1 MSDLAV
7 RFTERPTRDG
17 CRIGVAMLNSPKSL
31 NALSLEMIGQLEARF
46 DDWAADPGIVAIWL
60 EGAGDKAFCAGGD
73 VVALYRSL
81 IESRDTSDA
90 NRSAAFAKSQFAESS
105 FAESYFA
112 AEYRLD
118 YRIHT
123 FSKPILVWG
132 DGIVMGGGLGLLA
145 GGFQR
150 LVTETTRIAMPE
162 ITIGLYPDIGASWFL
177 GRMPSGVGAYLGLTG
192 AQLNARDALD
202 LGLADRFIPRERREA
217 LLDALAAADYGD
229 RTQSELRAAVQEVLD
244 DQEDRRDMPP
254 AQVWPHL
261 DHLQAL
267 VGRVDAATA
276 VRRILD
282 DRSEDRWLAANRARL
297 EAGCPLSAHLV
308 WRMLERHAH
317 SSLADAF
324 RDELSLSVQCGR
336 LGDFAE
342 GVRALLVEKDKAP
355 RWSHVD
361 VASVPEADIEALL
374 APLWSETTHPLRDI
388 DQAPFAG

>member
-7 RFTERPTRDG
+7 HFTERPTRDG
-17 CRIGVAMLNSPKSL
+17 SRIGVAMLNAPKSL
-31 NALSLEMIGQLEARF
+31 NALSLEMIGQLEARLN
-46 DDWAADPGIVAIWL
+46 DWAADPGIVAIWL

-81 IESRDTSDA
+81 IESRETG
-90 NRSAAFAKSQFAESS
+90 AAFAER
-105 FAESYFA
+105 YFA
-112 AEYRLD
+112 DEYRLD
-118 YRIHT
+118 YQIHT

-150 LVTETTRIAMPE
+150 LVSETTRIAMPE

-177 GRMPSGVGAYLGLTG
+177 GRMPPGVGAYLGLTG
-192 AQLNARDALD
+192 AQLNPRDALD

-217 LLDALAAADYGD
+217 LLDALADADYGD
-229 RTQSELRAAVQEVLD
+229 RSQSALRAAVQEVLD
-244 DQEDRRDMPP
+244 HQEDRREIPHG
-254 AQVWPHL
+254 QVWPHL

-282 DRSEDRWLAANRARL
+282 DRTEDRWLAANRARL

-308 WRMLERHAH
+308 WCMLERHAH
-317 SSLADAF
+317 TSLAEAF
-324 RDELSLSVQCGR
+324 RDELNLSVQCCR

-361 VASVPEADIEALL
+361 AASVPEADLDALL
-374 APLWSETTHPLRDI
+374 APLWSETTHPLR
-388 DQAPFAG
+388 ALGRKTSHG

>member
-17 CRIGVAMLNSPKSL
+17 SRIGVAMLNAPKSL
-31 NALSLEMIGQLEARF
+31 NALSLEMIGQLEARL
-46 DDWAADPGIVAIWL
+46 DVWEADPGIVAIWL

-81 IESRDTSDA
+81 VETRDTPDA
-90 NRSAAFAKSQFAESS
+90 DRRTAFAET
-105 FAESYFA
+105 YFTD
-112 AEYRLD
+112 EYRLD

-202 LGLADRFIPRERREA
+202 LGLADRFIPRERHEA
-217 LLDALAAADYGD
+217 LLDGLAEADYGD
-229 RTQSELRAAVQEVLD
+229 RTQRALRAAVQVVLD
-244 DQEDRRDMPP
+244 DQEDRREMPTG
-254 AQVWPHL
+254 QVWPHL
-261 DHLQAL
+261 DHLQML
-267 VGRVDAATA
+267 VGWVDAATA

-282 DRSEDRWLAANRARL
+282 DRREDRWLAANRARL

-317 SSLADAF
+317 TSLAEAF
-324 RDELSLSVQCGR
+324 RDELNLSVQCCR

-361 VASVPEADIEALL
+361 ADSVPEADLDALL
-374 APLWSETTHPLRDI
+374 APLWSEATHPLR
-388 DQAPFAG
+388 ALGGKTSHG

>member
-7 RFTERPTRDG
+7 LFDELPTRDG
-17 CRIGVAMLNSPKSL
+17 GRIGVATLNAPKSL
-31 NALSLEMIGQLEARF
+31 NALSLEMIRQLEAKLEA
-46 DDWAADPGIVAIWL
+46 WAVDRSVVAVWL
-60 EGAGDKAFCAGGD
+60 EGSGEKAFCAGGD

-81 IESRDTSDA
+81 TEEGENRGAGRDGL
-90 NRSAAFAKSQFAESS
+90 FAET
-105 FAESYFA
+105 YFT

-123 FSKPILVWG
+123 YSKPLMVWG

-177 GRMPSGVGAYLGLTG
+177 GRMPPGVGAYLGLTG

-217 LLDALAAADYGD
+217 LLGALQEADYGD
-229 RTQSELRAAVQEVLD
+229 RSLSALRAGVQGVLD
-244 DQEDRRDMPP
+244 DHEDRGQAP
-254 AQVWPHL
+254 AGQVWPHL

-276 VRRILD
+276 VKRILRDTTD
-282 DRSEDRWLAANRARL
+282 DGWLAANRARL
-297 EAGCPLSAHLV
+297 EAGCPMSAQLV

-317 SSLADAF
+317 TSLADAF
-324 RDELSLSVQCGR
+324 RDELGLSVQCCR
-336 LGDFAE
+336 QGDFVE
-342 GVRALLVEKDKAP
+342 GVRALLVDKDKAP
-355 RWSHVD
+355 RWQHDS
-361 VASVPEADIEALL
+361 VAGVSQADIQALMT
-374 APLWSETTHPLRDI
+374 PLWSSESHPLRDL
-388 DQAPFAG
+388 GVGHRVG

>member
-7 RFTERPTRDG
+7 RFAERPTHDG
-17 CRIGVAMLNSPKSL
+17 SRIGVAMLNSPKSL
-31 NALSLEMIGQLEARF
+31 NALSLEMIGQLEARL
-46 DDWAADPGIVAIWL
+46 DDWAADPAIVAIWL
-60 EGAGDKAFCAGGD
+60 EGAGDRAFCAGGD

-81 IESRDTSDA
+81 VEARESGADRP
-90 NRSAAFAKSQFAESS
+90 AAFAESQ

-123 FSKPILVWG
+123 FPKPILVWG

-202 LGLADRFIPRERREA
+202 LGLADRFIPRGRREA
-217 LLDALAAADYGD
+217 LLDGLAEADYGD
-229 RTQSELRAAVQEVLD
+229 RTRRELRAAVQDVLD
-244 DQEDRRDMPP
+244 HQEDRREMPHS
-254 AQVWPHL
+254 QVWPHL

-282 DRSEDRWLAANRARL
+282 DQTEDRWLEANRTRL

-308 WRMLERHAH
+308 WCMLERHAH
-317 SSLADAF
+317 ASLADAF
-324 RDELSLSVQCGR
+324 RDELNLSVQCCR

-361 VASVPEADIEALL
+361 AASVPQADLEALL
-374 APLWSETTHPLRDI
+374 APLWSEATHPLRDI
-388 DQAPFAG
+388 DNGPFTG